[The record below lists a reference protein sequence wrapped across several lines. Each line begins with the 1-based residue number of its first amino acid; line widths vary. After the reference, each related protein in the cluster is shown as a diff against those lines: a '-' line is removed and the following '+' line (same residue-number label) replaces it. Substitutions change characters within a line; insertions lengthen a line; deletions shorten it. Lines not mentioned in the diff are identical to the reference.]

1 MARWVRFEGA
11 GLTGFGTLEGDRIAV
26 HEGDMF
32 AGARPS
38 GRTLSLAAVKLSTP
52 CEPGKMVCLWNNSR
66 GLAAKMNLKTPE
78 EPLYF
83 LKGASA
89 YHPAGVPIPRPKSYG
104 GRVIFEGEL
113 GIVIGRRCKEVSE
126 ADAPGHIFGYTCVN
140 DVTAFDL
147 LNKDPSFQQWT
158 RAKSFDGFGVFGPAI
173 ATGLDPEKLAVR
185 SVLDGSERQSYT
197 TADLFFKPHR
207 LVSLI
212 SQDMTLKPGD
222 LIACGTSLGAGSMK
236 PGSTIEI
243 SIEGIG
249 SLSNVME

>member
-1 MARWVRFEGA
+1 M
-11 GLTGFGTLEGDRIAV
+11 
-26 HEGDMF
+26 
-32 AGARPS
+32 
-38 GRTLSLAAVKLSTP
+38 
-52 CEPGKMVCLWNNSR
+52 
-66 GLAAKMNLKTPE
+66 
-78 EPLYF
+78 
-83 LKGASA
+83 
-89 YHPAGVPIPRPKSYG
+89 
-104 GRVIFEGEL
+104 
-113 GIVIGRRCKEVSE
+113 
-126 ADAPGHIFGYTCVN
+126 N

-185 SVLDGSERQSYT
+185 SVLDGSERQNYT

-236 PGSTIEI
+236 PGSRIEI
-243 SIEGIG
+243 SIEGVG